1 MYTDKKVLYA
11 KLTNKYDEK
20 RPSFMRS
27 TIQIISYMFLT
38 VLLSACAVKYH
49 AAEDGVS
56 GFRDLQVEKNVYYV
70 EYTEGARTSWEQIHQ
85 FTLKRCAE
93 ITKKKGYKFFDVI
106 SKDEKTVFLE
116 TDVTQVSVASMGNLA
131 VDAPVVNSYSVG
143 GKVEGRRVTY
153 RIQLTNE

>member
-1 MYTDKKVLYA
+1 MMKSDS
-11 KLTNKYDEK
+11 N
-20 RPSFMRS
+20 FMRLS
-27 TIQIISYMFLT
+27 AQVISCLFLS

-70 EYTEGARTSWEQIHQ
+70 EYTEGARTSWEQIRQ

-93 ITKKKGYKFFDVI
+93 ITKEKGYKFFDVI
-106 SKDEKTVFLE
+106 SKDEKTVYLE
-116 TDVTQVSVASMGNLA
+116 SDVTQVSVASMGNLA
-131 VDAPVVNSYSVG
+131 VDAPVVNSYAVG

>member
-1 MYTDKKVLYA
+1 MKSDS
-11 KLTNKYDEK
+11 N
-20 RPSFMRS
+20 FMRLS
-27 TIQIISYMFLT
+27 AQVISCLFLS

-70 EYTEGARTSWEQIHQ
+70 EYTEGARTSWEQIRQ

-93 ITKKKGYKFFDVI
+93 ITKEKGYKFFDVI
-106 SKDEKTVFLE
+106 SKDEKTVYLE
-116 TDVTQVSVASMGNLA
+116 SDVTQVSVASMGNLA
-131 VDAPVVNSYSVG
+131 VDAPVVNSYAVG

>member
-49 AAEDGVS
+49 AAEDGIS

>member
-1 MYTDKKVLYA
+1 MKSDS
-11 KLTNKYDEK
+11 N
-20 RPSFMRS
+20 FMRLS
-27 TIQIISYMFLT
+27 IQVISCLALL

-49 AAEDGVS
+49 AADEGVS

-70 EYTEGARTSWEQIHQ
+70 EYTEAARTSWEQIRQ

-93 ITKKKGYKFFDVI
+93 ITKEKGYKFFDVI
-106 SKDEKTVFLE
+106 SKDETTVYLE
-116 TDVTQVSVASMGNLA
+116 SDVTHVSIASVGNLTIG
-131 VDAPVVNSYSVG
+131 APAAHSYPVG

>member
-1 MYTDKKVLYA
+1 MKSDS
-11 KLTNKYDEK
+11 N
-20 RPSFMRS
+20 FMRLS
-27 TIQIISYMFLT
+27 TQVISCLFLS

-70 EYTEGARTSWEQIHQ
+70 EYTEGARTSWEQIRQ

-93 ITKKKGYKFFDVI
+93 ITKEKGYKFFDVI
-106 SKDEKTVFLE
+106 SKDEKTVYLE
-116 TDVTQVSVASMGNLA
+116 SDVTQVSVASMGNLA
-131 VDAPVVNSYSVG
+131 VDAPVVNSYAVG

>member
-1 MYTDKKVLYA
+1 MKSDLNY
-11 KLTNKYDEK
+11 
-20 RPSFMRS
+20 MRLS
-27 TIQIISYMFLT
+27 TQVISCLFLS

-56 GFRDLQVEKNVYYV
+56 GFRDLQIEKNVYYV
-70 EYTEGARTSWEQIHQ
+70 EYTEGARTSWEQIRQ

-93 ITKKKGYKFFDVI
+93 ITKEKGYKFFDVI
-106 SKDEKTVFLE
+106 SKDEKTVYLE
-116 TDVTQVSVASMGNLA
+116 SDVTQVSVASMGNLA
-131 VDAPVVNSYSVG
+131 VDAPVINSYAVG